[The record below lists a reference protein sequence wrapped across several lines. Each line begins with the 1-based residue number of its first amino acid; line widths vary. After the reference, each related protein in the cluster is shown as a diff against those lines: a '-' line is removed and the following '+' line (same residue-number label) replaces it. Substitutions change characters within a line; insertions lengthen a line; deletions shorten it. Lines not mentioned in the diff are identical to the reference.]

1 MTLGPVQ
8 LLIVGFEHP
17 NLHGEIRAV
26 LTDLRENDTIRVID
40 AVVIVK
46 DQDGN
51 VEVFRQGDLSFDEMQ
66 DAGGYVGALI
76 GLGPDDDGV
85 EGSAIDDAIDDENV
99 WYAADAI
106 PNGSAAAAALIEHRW
121 AIPLRGAIVRA
132 GGTLLADAWVHPADM
147 VAVGL
152 PETDVA

>member
-17 NLHGEIRAV
+17 NLQGEIRAV
-26 LTDLRENDTIRVID
+26 LDDLRANDTIRVID

-46 DQDGN
+46 DDDGN
-51 VEVFRQGDLSFDEMQ
+51 VDIFQQRDLLVDE
-66 DAGGYVGALI
+66 AGGGYVGALI
-76 GLGPDDDGV
+76 GLSEGNDDAGLDP
-85 EGSAIDDAIDDENV
+85 SLDAIDDENV

-121 AIPLRGAIVRA
+121 AIPLRGAILRA
-132 GGTLLADAWVHPADM
+132 GGVLLADAWVHPTDM
-147 VAVGL
+147 AAVGL
-152 PETDVA
+152 QDADVA